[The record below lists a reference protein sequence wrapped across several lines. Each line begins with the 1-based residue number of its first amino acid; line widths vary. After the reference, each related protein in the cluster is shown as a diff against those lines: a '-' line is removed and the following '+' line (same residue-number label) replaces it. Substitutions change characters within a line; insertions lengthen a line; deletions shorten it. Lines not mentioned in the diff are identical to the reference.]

1 MHISYHAHD
10 YSYTPVKWLLI
21 MEPHY
26 STEDIIQNNWS
37 TVGLKPNGFA
47 SQYIIGPSDI
57 INPKYYWIYYD
68 ENKKRIKDN
77 V

>member
-1 MHISYHAHD
+1 
-10 YSYTPVKWLLI
+10 

-26 STEDIIQNNWS
+26 STKDIIKNNWS

-47 SQYIIGPSDI
+47 SQYISGPSDI

-68 ENKKRIKDN
+68 ENKKRIKE
-77 V
+77 